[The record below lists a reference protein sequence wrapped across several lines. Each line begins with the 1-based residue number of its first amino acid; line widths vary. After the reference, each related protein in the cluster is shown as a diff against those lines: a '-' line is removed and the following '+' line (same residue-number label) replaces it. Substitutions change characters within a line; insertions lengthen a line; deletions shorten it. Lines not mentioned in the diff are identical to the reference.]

1 MASAI
6 AITERTKL
14 PKIDLG
20 EKQQCPNCGAKFY
33 DLKKRPAKCPK
44 CENTFDPDDELIV
57 ATIAQARM
65 AGTLEP
71 EDTSGDDDEEMENGK
86 TIKADGDEDEGDV
99 EETTLEID
107 IEALDEPELI
117 MGDDGDDEGDLPI
130 NPAEPIPEG
139 FSEQELDED
148 DPTAGDE
155 EIPFIEEDDEFLEE
169 ELDALIDGEEGDE
182 PV

>member
-1 MASAI
+1 VASAF
-6 AITERTKL
+6 AITERTTL

-20 EKQQCPNCGAKFY
+20 EKQLCPNCGAKFY

-44 CENTFDPDDELIV
+44 CDTTFDPDDELIL
-57 ATIAQARM
+57 ATRAQARM

-71 EDTSGDDDEEMENGK
+71 EDTSGDEDEELENGK
-86 TIKADGDEDEGDV
+86 TLANDGDEDDGDV

-117 MGDDGDDEGDLPI
+117 MGDDGDDEGDMPI
-130 NPAEPIPEG
+130 NPTEPLPEG

-148 DPTAGDE
+148 DPTASDD
-155 EIPFIEEDDEFLEE
+155 EIPFLEEDDELFEE
-169 ELDALIDGEEGDE
+169 ELAELDVDEEGDA
-182 PV
+182 P